1 MTTPQTPDED
11 ARATALLGLLHLL
24 VGTNATLDL
33 IVPANEH
40 AALTL
45 SLRDW
50 IALLSM
56 MNGTIVF
63 AKRSPLLLENELFQR
78 GVAAYEKL
86 DAQLVR
92 ANDAAAVRRRVERGT
107 PP

>member
-92 ANDAAAVRRRVERGT
+92 ANDARRAVASSEDA
-107 PP
+107 P